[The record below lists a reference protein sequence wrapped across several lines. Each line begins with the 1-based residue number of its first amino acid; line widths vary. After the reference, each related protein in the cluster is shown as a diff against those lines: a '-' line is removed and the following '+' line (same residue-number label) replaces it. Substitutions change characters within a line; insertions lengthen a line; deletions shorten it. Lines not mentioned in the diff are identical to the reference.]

1 LSEEEEGVI
10 IEEVNLE
17 LFNLEERET
26 FWIKQIKPEYNA
38 IKEGARNLSVPH
50 LLETPFFFFSKSTL
64 RLLPWGEWTV
74 RGPQKQKKGILK
86 IYKNRSSGVIY
97 IYDEFKK
104 LLVTI
109 PSLTS
114 LAVLLGN
121 KSITISL
128 KRAMVSGS
136 LFRSSWYIS
145 KHPFNL
151 DEKPLIEF
159 SSPEYFDLIE
169 KMKSQKHIRKAIFV
183 FKDGEFIC
191 KYDGIMEA
199 EKALKISHDTINENI
214 EKNTMYKG
222 YRFSLHRV

>member
-1 LSEEEEGVI
+1 MSEEEEGVI

-50 LLETPFFFFSKSTL
+50 LLETL
-64 RLLPWGEWTV
+64 
-74 RGPQKQKKGILK
+74 LK
-86 IYKNRSSGVIY
+86 ISKNRSSGVIY

>member
-1 LSEEEEGVI
+1 M
-10 IEEVNLE
+10 
-17 LFNLEERET
+17 
-26 FWIKQIKPEYNA
+26 
-38 IKEGARNLSVPH
+38 
-50 LLETPFFFFSKSTL
+50 
-64 RLLPWGEWTV
+64 
-74 RGPQKQKKGILK
+74 
-86 IYKNRSSGVIY
+86 
-97 IYDEFKK
+97 
-104 LLVTI
+104 LVTI

-169 KMKSQKHIRKAIFV
+169 KMKSQKHIIKAIFV

-214 EKNTMYKG
+214 EKKKYHVQ
-222 YRFSLHRV
+222 RL